1 MFCRNCGNQ
10 ISDGA
15 KFCSVC
21 GAPAQPVPQTR
32 AAAPNNYY
40 QQPAYSGG
48 YAPAP
53 VSSRAKVTTKW
64 PTVCGVMGVLYVFF
78 FIISMVLMIF
88 YFKDMGIP
96 GSVIPSIMRA
106 QIITLI
112 LAIAV
117 PVLFFVHTKKQ
128 AFLTAIPMVL
138 MFIIN
143 LITLIT
149 LLTQNGGLYGSP
161 SPANEIYSSVYTTL
175 FGLSISLFLTNV
187 IPLFFSFI
195 LLVFYVIQMI
205 VRPQGAALPVLYLIF
220 TIILVLYF
228 LITFVL
234 GLVEGLGGYILAS
247 NLVKVIASIFLA
259 VAYIVAMYSSRKL

>member
-10 ISDGA
+10 IPDGA

-21 GAPAQPVPQTR
+21 GAPAQPAPQTR

-78 FIISMVLMIF
+78 FIISMVLMIL
-88 YFKDMGIP
+88 YYKDMGYP
-96 GSVIPSIMRA
+96 DSVITSIMTS
-106 QIITLI
+106 QIITLV

-117 PVLFFVHTKKQ
+117 PVLFFVHTKKL
-128 AFLTAIPMVL
+128 AFLTAIPMFLV
-138 MFIIN
+138 FILN
-143 LITLIT
+143 LIGQVSVLNQI
-149 LLTQNGGLYGSP
+149 GGVYG
-161 SPANEIYSSVYTTL
+161 
-175 FGLSISLFLTNV
+175 SLFLTNV
-187 IPLFFSFI
+187 VPLIFSFI

-205 VRPQGAALPVLYLIF
+205 VRSQSAALSVLYLIF
-220 TIILVLYF
+220 AIIAVLYS
-228 LITFVL
+228 LIISVISL
-234 GLVEGLGGYILAS
+234 IEGYSPGYILGS
-247 NLVKVIASIFLA
+247 NLVNVIASIFLT
-259 VAYIVAMYSSRKL
+259 VAYIVAMFSSRKR